1 MMADIYAVDAGAIE
15 VMKALGFEFEDDDL
29 ALEGYGDVNM
39 DMIHEIVR
47 TFRNVVVTFFE
58 EPVGPRKV
66 HITIEVER
74 VIRDDETN
82 EEE

>member
-1 MMADIYAVDAGAIE
+1 MRAEIYAVDDGAIE
-15 VMKALGFEFEDDDL
+15 VMKALGFEFEGDDF
-29 ALEGYGDVNM
+29 EGHGDVNM

-58 EPVGPRKV
+58 EPVGPHKV

-74 VIRDDETN
+74 VIRDDETK
-82 EEE
+82 EE